1 MTCKIFYA
9 ISISG
14 NFYSLCPAIF
24 VLLLSLF
31 SCHGQKS
38 SLSTASSFLT
48 KDSSNGFLLFTDIS
62 TSSGARCKG
71 IFNSLLSLFPP
82 WIRPHSVG
90 GAVLWLS
97 SSLREPPRPRPSCPA
112 GIFLRSLCFLSQSKQ
127 LFHGGFQRSLVSSF
141 QAALRLLVSLG
152 CSFGCFSF
160 LIFALFFWG
169 QIHVERA
176 WSHNVV
182 THNCAVVTF
191 TQQLPQTALELEF
204 ALNPGR
210 QMFLWMP
217 GPAVLRITIVQQEKC
232 TFYRGKI

>member
-1 MTCKIFYA
+1 MTCKICYA
-9 ISISG
+9 ISIYG
-14 NFYSLCPAIF
+14 NFYSLCPAIL

-71 IFNSLLSLFPP
+71 IFNSLLSLSPP

-90 GAVLWLS
+90 GAILWLS

-160 LIFALFFWG
+160 LIFALFFFFFEVKYMSNVLGPTTWLHIIVLWSLLHSSSHK
-169 QIHVERA
+169 QLWNWNLYLIQERKC
-176 WSHNVV
+176 S
-182 THNCAVVTF
+182 CGC
-191 TQQLPQTALELEF
+191 QDQLF
-204 ALNPGR
+204 
-210 QMFLWMP
+210 
-217 GPAVLRITIVQQEKC
+217 
-232 TFYRGKI
+232 